1 MNEFEPIPVYD
12 KASAGSRLVAVVID
26 ILISYIPVAL
36 LFILMG
42 FTGYQ
47 LGGMLA
53 LVYNLVKDAVPAL
66 NGQSLG
72 KRAMNI
78 RVVNYETGNPITGDY
93 GASAIRAV
101 SLMIPLLN
109 VIEFILVIAD
119 HNGRRIGDKWAKTI
133 VVRNKS

>member
-1 MNEFEPIPVYD
+1 MNEFEPIPIHD
-12 KASAGSRLVAVVID
+12 KASAGARLVAVIID
-26 ILISYIPVAL
+26 IFISYIPVAI
-36 LFILMG
+36 LFVLMG

-53 LVYNLVKDAVPAL
+53 LIYNLVKDAVPAL
-66 NGQSLG
+66 NGQSVG

-78 RVVNYETGNPITGDY
+78 RVVNFETGNPITGDY

-109 VIEFILVIAD
+109 IVEFILVIA
-119 HNGRRIGDKWAKTI
+119 HGRRIGDKWAKTI
-133 VVRNKS
+133 VVINQS